1 MFEKGEIE
9 NYMNC
14 IEGRFQDIEEKQV
27 NGAYKVSYFCKK
39 MTQIQKESKLAIQ
52 YTNKN
57 ARQMNQ
63 VEFQTQTGNLG
74 QSILNTPTES
84 SIMPQKLSSLD
95 GSLIDQK
102 MGMGA
107 APRVV
112 RKKEEVSDLSGD
124 IQVMNRFNDH
134 LLQPHSSLKTLEKL
148 ESVDI

>member
-1 MFEKGEIE
+1 
-9 NYMNC
+9 
-14 IEGRFQDIEEKQV
+14 
-27 NGAYKVSYFCKK
+27 
-39 MTQIQKESKLAIQ
+39 
-52 YTNKN
+52 
-57 ARQMNQ
+57 MNQ